1 MDVFGFIVA
10 QEMEESPEAL
20 IDEVTQKMFL
30 SWQTLGHGGGYG
42 FHPASEMTLLQFAEV
57 SHLVR

>member
-42 FHPASEMTLLQFAEV
+42 FHPASEMTLL
-57 SHLVR
+57 